1 MWAVVTG
8 ISVLR
13 HRRLRYR
20 CSGGKKWFIF
30 FVMVPTHYRKMTGR
44 KENSN
49 AQVPGPF
56 LLDGKVKSNQINFYF
71 LYWNETEGNTDE
83 KPLRLDKD
91 FTLLTITYS
100 QYIHGKNAEK
110 SQPPKNELF
119 PKWTTC
125 CSEIHGN
132 AKIKQCR
139 QCTTNHLGAK
149 NNFRATL
156 QAVNSLSAAS
166 TGSFLLSFPP

>member
-13 HRRLRYR
+13 HRCLRYR
-20 CSGGKKWFIF
+20 CSGGKKWFILF
-30 FVMVPTHYRKMTGR
+30 LWW
-44 KENSN
+44 
-49 AQVPGPF
+49 F
-56 LLDGKVKSNQINFYF
+56 LLIIAKWQEGKKIAMHKFAVLSCLTERWNQTKSIFISYIEMK
-71 LYWNETEGNTDE
+71 LNTDE